1 MTYRSKKARQEK
13 AERVKEFRAKN
24 ALNKEVEKWLGAQLQ
39 NEEQLRLQI
48 NDRCMRFVKENK
60 DLEMSLT
67 VVKGDNTRLE
77 RMTDNLMWHA
87 HYLRKGFIM
96 MGERKDFLEGFMLLV
111 FLSGQLGMYLYFLG
125 FF

>member
-24 ALNKEVEKWLGAQLQ
+24 ALNKEVEKWLGDQLQ

-48 NDRCMRFVKENK
+48 NDRCMRFVQENK

-67 VVKGDNTRLE
+67 VVKGDNIRLE

-87 HYLRKGFIM
+87 HYLHKGFIM
-96 MGERKDFLEGFMLLV
+96 MRGHKNFLKGFMLLV

-125 FF
+125 FV

>member
-67 VVKGDNTRLE
+67 VVKGDNIRLE

-96 MGERKDFLEGFMLLV
+96 MGEHKDFLEGFMLLV
-111 FLSGQLGMYLYFLG
+111 FLLGQLGMYLYFLG
-125 FF
+125 FI

>member
-1 MTYRSKKARQEK
+1 
-13 AERVKEFRAKN
+13 
-24 ALNKEVEKWLGAQLQ
+24 
-39 NEEQLRLQI
+39 
-48 NDRCMRFVKENK
+48 MRFVKENK

-67 VVKGDNTRLE
+67 VVKGDNIRLE

-125 FF
+125 FI

>member
-1 MTYRSKKARQEK
+1 MTYRSKKAQQEK
-13 AERVKEFRAKN
+13 TERVKEFRVKN

-48 NDRCMRFVKENK
+48 NDRYMRFIKENK

-67 VVKGDNTRLE
+67 VVKGDNIRLE

-96 MGERKDFLEGFMLLV
+96 MGNAKTFWKGLCCWV
-111 FLSGQLGMYLYFLG
+111 FCWVN
-125 FF
+125 

>member
-13 AERVKEFRAKN
+13 TERVKEFRVKN

-48 NDRCMRFVKENK
+48 NDRCMRFVQENK

-67 VVKGDNTRLE
+67 VVKGDNIRLE

-87 HYLRKGFIM
+87 HYLHKGFIM
-96 MGERKDFLEGFMLLV
+96 MGERKNFLEGFMLLV
-111 FLSGQLGMYLYFLG
+111 FLLGQLGMYLYFLG
-125 FF
+125 FI